1 MYVIFPRSRVL
12 INPSYVGFTS
22 FNYEIFSSG
31 ALYTGTYLIPLNV
44 TGATTLLVIG
54 TKLTS
59 FIFIWWVAMFGI
71 SFFCLITFYLKTG
84 LYIFGI
90 ELKGRYDVFPIFKT
104 LTLPLAFIVVY
115 FSKTFLFSFYS

>member
-1 MYVIFPRSRVL
+1 
-12 INPSYVGFTS
+12 
-22 FNYEIFSSG
+22 
-31 ALYTGTYLIPLNV
+31 LYTGTYLIPLNV

-90 ELKGRYDVFPIFKT
+90 ELKGRYDVIPIFTT
-104 LTLPLAFIVVY
+104 LTLPLALIVVY